1 MAVFEAGL
9 HALIIGD
16 ATVFGII
23 GTRVYPN
30 MLPQNPTY
38 PAIVYERAGSSAV
51 RRLGGGANRIRPRIR
66 FHCWAETYGAA
77 KNTAEALRDLLDGY
91 RGAAGAFQIDDS
103 TFETD
108 IDDYDDDAK
117 VHRVIIDF
125 RLSHPES

>member
-1 MAVFEAGL
+1 MAFEEGLRTLVLSNGSVAGL
-9 HALIIGD
+9 
-16 ATVFGII
+16 I
-23 GTRVYPN
+23 GTRLYPN
-30 MLPQNPTY
+30 KLPQSPTY
-38 PAIVYERAGSSAV
+38 PAVVYERVGSSAV